1 VVPPEANDEAFR
13 GSMPEFY
20 DRYLTPLIFEAYAD
34 DISARIAALSPRNVL
49 ETACGGGVVT
59 RALAPRLSGD
69 ARYTVT
75 DLSQAMLDHALS
87 RQVVDDRI
95 TWRQADALALP
106 FSDNAF
112 DVVVCQFSVMFFPDK
127 IAGFSEAERVLNANG
142 KFIFSVWDDLGSN
155 EFADVVTRASASAF
169 PDDPPMFLART
180 PHVYHDEEL
189 IQDQL

>member
-1 VVPPEANDEAFR
+1 
-13 GSMPEFY
+13 
-20 DRYLTPLIFEAYAD
+20 
-34 DISARIAALSPRNVL
+34 
-49 ETACGGGVVT
+49 
-59 RALAPRLSGD
+59 
-69 ARYTVT
+69 
-75 DLSQAMLDHALS
+75 MLDHALS

-142 KFIFSVWDDLGSN
+142 KFIFSVWDDLESN
-155 EFADVVTRASASAF
+155 EFADVVTRAAASAF

-180 PHVYHDEEL
+180 PHGYHDEEL